1 MGLLGLGKGEDTDPD
16 PQAATGFTELPP
28 PQTRVSCT
36 MLCRPSPYLPVP
48 PHQDFTCLSSS
59 SCHWASLTPSSLEL
73 APSLSGQHWTPSWPA
88 PTACVA
94 PPPPHCSVPWR
105 WRSASCPAHSSPPP
119 AGPPCQQQG
128 LVDSPG
134 GGGGVTWL
142 WHNTLGPQGKGF
154 LCVLLKKTAPMQRI
168 VCCLQRAAS
177 SVQCAGF
184 IVQRATM

>member
-1 MGLLGLGKGEDTDPD
+1 
-16 PQAATGFTELPP
+16 
-28 PQTRVSCT
+28 

-134 GGGGVTWL
+134 GGRGYLAVAQHTRSSG
-142 WHNTLGPQGKGF
+142 QRF
-154 LCVLLKKTAPMQRI
+154 SLCAAQEDCTYAVFSVQFAVCSLQRAVYSVQTQRI
-168 VCCLQRAAS
+168 VCSLQRAVC
-177 SVQCAGF
+177 SVQCAVCS
-184 IVQRATM
+184 VQCAVCSLKCAVCSGRREV